1 MPKNKKVVK
10 ISKEKST
17 EAGKA
22 KKQRRTFRQAFYET
36 REKIWDRKRA
46 RVKLHRSFRRSY
58 REDYIRPVNLPGYVA
73 HAHIT
78 MKILLKNWKLFGALI
93 LLITVLNITMV
104 GIMNEETY
112 TTFQTSLEDTYEA
125 LQYGELG
132 RVAKSG
138 LLLVSTITTGGLSK
152 SQTEVQQFTAIL
164 LISFTWLITI
174 YLLRHLMAGNKP
186 KLRDGLYNALAP
198 LISSYIILA
207 VVLVHML
214 PIFLFTILYS
224 TAVATDFLTEP
235 LYAFVFWLFGSLL
248 VLLSVYLLPTSLL
261 SLVAV
266 SVPGIYPGPALK
278 AATDLIQGR
287 RTVFILRVAFAIL
300 YIAVYWVIIMLPL
313 IWLDLVLKEH
323 FEILESIPFVSVC
336 LVIMTTFTIVYITSY
351 IYLLYRRMLDDTD

>member
-174 YLLRHLMAGNKP
+174 YL
-186 KLRDGLYNALAP
+186 
-198 LISSYIILA
+198 IL
-207 VVLVHML
+207 
-214 PIFLFTILYS
+214 S
-224 TAVATDFLTEP
+224 
-235 LYAFVFWLFGSLL
+235 
-248 VLLSVYLLPTSLL
+248 
-261 SLVAV
+261 
-266 SVPGIYPGPALK
+266 
-278 AATDLIQGR
+278 
-287 RTVFILRVAFAIL
+287 
-300 YIAVYWVIIMLPL
+300 
-313 IWLDLVLKEH
+313 
-323 FEILESIPFVSVC
+323 
-336 LVIMTTFTIVYITSY
+336 
-351 IYLLYRRMLDDTD
+351 